1 MSDPRR
7 SATLSGVMAIV
18 LWSSLALM
26 ALFTADLPPFQI
38 LAISFAIGGVA
49 SLLASPGSLRS
60 RLDRLLQPWP
70 AFVLAVA
77 ALFGYHAL
85 YFIAFRHAP
94 AIEANLINY
103 LWPLL
108 IVVFAAFLPGV
119 RLKFGQVIGT
129 VLGLLGVIIML
140 VQGRALALDPAYLPG
155 YAAAFG
161 AALVWSGYSVLNRR
175 HAGVPSA
182 AIAGPCLLVAVLAG
196 IVHLMIETTV
206 MPNRA
211 QAFVL
216 VLMGL
221 GPVGVAFRLWDR
233 GTKHGD
239 LALLGTLSYAAP
251 LLSSLLLLASGRVAA
266 HWSQAVALLLLLL
279 GAWISVRASSGH
291 RSFD

>member
-1 MSDPRR
+1 
-7 SATLSGVMAIV
+7 MAIL

-26 ALFTADLPPFQI
+26 AVITAALPPFEI
-38 LAISFAIGGVA
+38 LAVSFAIGGLT
-49 SLLASPGSLRS
+49 SLLASRGGLRA

-70 AFVLAVA
+70 AFVLTVA

-108 IVVFAAFLPGV
+108 IVVFSAFLPGV
-119 RLKFGQVIGT
+119 RLKSGHLLGT
-129 VLGLLGVIIML
+129 LLGLLGLVIML
-140 VQGRALALDPAYLPG
+140 SRGHMLAIDPAHLPG
-155 YAAAFG
+155 YAAAFC
-161 AALVWSGYSVLNRR
+161 AALVWAGYSVLNRR
-175 HAGVPSA
+175 HADVSSS

-196 IVHLMIETTV
+196 FVHLGFETTIV
-206 MPNRA
+206 PNRG
-211 QAFVL
+211 QAIVL
-216 VLMGL
+216 FLMGL

-239 LALLGTLSYAAP
+239 IALLGTLSYAAP
-251 LLSSLLLLASGRVAA
+251 LLSSLLLLTSGRVAA

-279 GAWISVRASSGH
+279 GAWISVRAS
-291 RSFD
+291 RSDATA

>member
-1 MSDPRR
+1 MRDLRR
-7 SATLSGVMAIV
+7 SATWSGIFAIL

-26 ALFTADLPPFQI
+26 AVFTASLPPFEV
-38 LAISFAIGGVA
+38 LALSFAIGGLA
-49 SLLASPGSLRS
+49 SLLASPGSLRA
-60 RLDRLLQPWP
+60 RLDRLRQPWP
-70 AFVLAVA
+70 AFALVLA

-94 AIEANLINY
+94 AIEVNLINY

-119 RLKFGQVIGT
+119 RVKPGQLIGT
-129 VLGLLGVIIML
+129 VFGLCGVIIML
-140 VQGRALALDPAYLPG
+140 VQGRALAIDPAHLPG
-155 YAAAFG
+155 YAAAFA
-161 AALVWSGYSVLNRR
+161 AALIWSGYSVLNRR
-175 HAGVPSA
+175 HASVPSA
-182 AIAGPCLLVAVLAG
+182 AIAGPCLVVALLAG
-196 IVHLMIETTV
+196 IVHLAFEQSV
-206 MPNRA
+206 VPDRA

-251 LLSSLLLLASGRVAA
+251 LLSSLLLLGSGRVAA
-266 HWSQAVALLLLLL
+266 HWSQAVALGLLLL
-279 GAWISVRASSGH
+279 GAWISVRASRADVAG
-291 RSFD
+291 

>member
-1 MSDPRR
+1 
-7 SATLSGVMAIV
+7 MAIL

-26 ALFTADLPPFQI
+26 ALFTAALPPFEI
-38 LAISFAIGGVA
+38 LAISFAIGGSTA
-49 SLLASPGSLRS
+49 LLSSPGSLRV
-60 RLDRLLQPWP
+60 RLDRLVQPWP

-85 YFIAFRHAP
+85 YFISFRHAP
-94 AIEANLINY
+94 AIEVNLINY

-119 RLKFGQVIGT
+119 RLKFGQLVGT

-140 VQGRALALDPAYLPG
+140 IQGRALAIDPAHLPG

-175 HAGVPSA
+175 HAAVPSA
-182 AIAGPCLLVAVLAG
+182 AIAGPCLLVALLAG
-196 IVHLMIETTV
+196 IVHLGIETTV
-206 MPNRA
+206 VPNRA
-211 QAFVL
+211 QLFVL

-239 LALLGTLSYAAP
+239 LPLLGTLSYAAP

-279 GAWISVRASSGH
+279 GAWISVRASS
-291 RSFD
+291 RQSASD

>member
-1 MSDPRR
+1 MRDLRS
-7 SATLSGVMAIV
+7 SATWSGIFAIL

-26 ALFTADLPPFQI
+26 AVFTASLPPFEV
-38 LAISFAIGGVA
+38 LAISFAIGGLA
-49 SLLASPGSLRS
+49 SLLASPGSLRA

-70 AFVLAVA
+70 AFVLALA

-94 AIEANLINY
+94 AIEVNLINY

-119 RLKFGQVIGT
+119 RLQPGQWGGT
-129 VLGLLGVIIML
+129 LLGLCGVIIML
-140 VQGRALALDPAYLPG
+140 VQGKALRIDPAHLPG
-155 YAAAFG
+155 YAAAFA
-161 AALVWSGYSVLNRR
+161 AALIWSGYSVLNRR
-175 HAGVPSA
+175 YASVPSA
-182 AIAGPCLLVAVLAG
+182 AIAGPCLLVALLAG
-196 IVHLMIETTV
+196 IVHLATEPTV
-206 MPNRA
+206 MPDRA

-251 LLSSLLLLASGRVAA
+251 LLSSLLLLGSGRVSA
-266 HWSQAVALLLLLL
+266 HWSQAVAVVLLLL
-279 GAWISVRASSGH
+279 GAWISVRAS
-291 RSFD
+291 RANLAR

>member
-1 MSDPRR
+1 
-7 SATLSGVMAIV
+7 MAIL

-26 ALFTADLPPFQI
+26 ALFTADLPPFEI
-38 LAISFAIGGVA
+38 LAISFAIGGLA
-49 SLLASPGSLRS
+49 SLLVSPGGWRA
-60 RLDRLLQPWP
+60 RLDRLVQPWP
-70 AFVLAVA
+70 AFALAVA

-108 IVVFAAFLPGV
+108 IVVFAALLPGV
-119 RLKFGQVIGT
+119 RLKFGQFLGT

-140 VQGRALALDPAYLPG
+140 IQGRSLAIDPAYLPG

-161 AALVWSGYSVLNRR
+161 AALVWSGYSVVNRR
-175 HAGVPSA
+175 HASVPSA
-182 AIAGPCLLVAVLAG
+182 AIAGPCLLVALLAG
-196 IVHLMIETTV
+196 MVHLTMESSV
-206 MPNRA
+206 MPSRA
-211 QAFVL
+211 QAIVL
-216 VLMGL
+216 LLMGI

-239 LALLGTLSYAAP
+239 IALLATLSYAAP
-251 LLSSLLLLASGRVAA
+251 LLSTLLLLASGRVAA

-279 GAWISVRASSGH
+279 GAWISVRASSPP
-291 RSFD
+291 RPS